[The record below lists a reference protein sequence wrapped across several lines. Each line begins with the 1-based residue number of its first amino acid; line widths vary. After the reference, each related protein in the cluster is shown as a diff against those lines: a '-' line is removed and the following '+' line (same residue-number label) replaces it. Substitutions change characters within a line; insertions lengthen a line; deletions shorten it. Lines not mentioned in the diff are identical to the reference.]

1 MNNITNTIAASATA
15 VGLLLATSAVAQDQ
29 MKKPQAE
36 APAQSQQKPA
46 MMEGMQGGDMKGM
59 SQMMASCNEMM
70 QSKNMGK
77 EMPKPKSEEPGRG

>member
-1 MNNITNTIAASATA
+1 MKYVTNTIAAATTA
-15 VGLLLATSAVAQDQ
+15 VGLLLATGAVAQDQ

-77 EMPKPKSEEPGRG
+77 ETPKPKS